1 MLSRWFDN
9 RDEKLVKFS
18 WSHNVQ
24 LKSEHLRVKIN
35 ENSNSFVVDD
45 KNKMKT
51 DFVAQLFSSITIADN
66 IIELSRLVVY
76 TFINKITEYNLFFPL
91 C

>member
-1 MLSRWFDN
+1 MLSHWFDY

-18 WSHNVQ
+18 WSRNVQ

-45 KNKMKT
+45 KNKMKI